1 MNGRIKLNIENNPK
15 FLTNN
20 DDVNR
25 SIEYSAESRLLG
37 PSNLAIQTARGP
49 SCDLEGDNLNID
61 EPYRNHAIK
70 SHSIDNAY
78 KIDDSYAS
86 LS

>member
-1 MNGRIKLNIENNPK
+1 M
-15 FLTNN
+15 TNN
-20 DDVNR
+20 EEINR
-25 SIEYSAESRLLG
+25 SIEYSVESRLLG

-49 SCDLEGDNLNID
+49 SCDLEEDPLNVED
-61 EPYRNHAIK
+61 PNALRYLAMK

-86 LS
+86 SS